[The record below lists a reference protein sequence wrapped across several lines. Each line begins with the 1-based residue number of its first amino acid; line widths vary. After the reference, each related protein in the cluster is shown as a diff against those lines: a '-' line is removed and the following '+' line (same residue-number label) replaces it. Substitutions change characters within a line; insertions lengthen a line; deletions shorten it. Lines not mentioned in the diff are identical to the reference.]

1 MSGTTELLLQ
11 NARSG
16 SLHHALI
23 LHGATSELLRETA
36 LSIARVLNC
45 AAGSG
50 ADDCLS
56 CSRIDRRMHPDLHL
70 IEVAEERSLISVEQI
85 RALVAAASFRSYEG
99 GWKIF
104 IVEQAE
110 AMSAGG
116 ANALLKTLEEPG
128 QNSLFLL
135 LTRSP
140 DLLLPTIRSR
150 CQSILIRPEVRR
162 SAAEVAEQE
171 GVSLQEARL
180 SLMFPSLEPALIEQ
194 TVAAIIGA
202 VHTAGSEKDAAVL
215 LELAAMLSASDQPG
229 DQLALLAAVMR
240 DLASAGAEQSLLPE
254 RHRAIQQI
262 FTPPT
267 LLRVSEAAIRGL
279 GRLAVHVDSRLL
291 FEQAL
296 AQLVKKTAP
305 V

>member
-16 SLHHALI
+16 ALHHALI
-23 LHGATSELLRETA
+23 LHGATPELLEKTA

-45 AAGSG
+45 ATGSG
-50 ADDCLS
+50 SDDCLS
-56 CSRIDRRMHPDLHL
+56 CSRIDRRTHPDLHL
-70 IEVAEERSLISVEQI
+70 IEVAEDRSLISVEQI
-85 RALVAAASFRSYEG
+85 RALVAAASLRSYEG
-99 GWKIF
+99 GWKTF

-128 QNSLFLL
+128 QNTLFLL

-150 CQSILIRPEVRR
+150 CQSILIRPEARR
-162 SAAEVAEQE
+162 SALELAEQE
-171 GVSLQEARL
+171 GLSLQEARL
-180 SLMFPSLEPALIEQ
+180 SLMFPSLEPATITE
-194 TVAAIIGA
+194 TVSAIIGA
-202 VHTAGSEKDAAVL
+202 VDTAGSEKNAAVL

-229 DQLALLAAVMR
+229 DQLALFAAVMR
-240 DLASAGAEQSLLPE
+240 DLASAGPESSLLPE
-254 RHRAIQQI
+254 RHRSIQQV
-262 FTPPT
+262 FTAAT
-267 LLRVSEAAIRGL
+267 LLRVSEMALQGI

-291 FEQAL
+291 FERAL
-296 AQLVKKTAP
+296 AQLLKKTAP